1 MLVRGAEPMEKRPVG
16 RGLVVLFLVFRYAYR
31 LRYLSLEKIRPLA
44 AGK

>member
-1 MLVRGAEPMEKRPVG
+1 MEKRPVG

-44 AGK
+44 ADK